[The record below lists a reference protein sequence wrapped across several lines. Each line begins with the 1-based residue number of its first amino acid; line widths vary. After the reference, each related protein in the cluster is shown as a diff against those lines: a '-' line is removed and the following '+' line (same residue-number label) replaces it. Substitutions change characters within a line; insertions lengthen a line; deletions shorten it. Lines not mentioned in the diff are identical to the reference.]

1 MSASEAQVKQQRV
14 REYLAAKQLAGIVL
28 GRQCNFAWYTCGGD
42 NHVVDA
48 TEMGVASLVITP
60 KRECVVTTNIEAAR
74 IADEEVGDLEIVTF
88 PWHQGEKKDGIIHD
102 IIGAGAAVADD
113 GSAGLPPPDDDFAA
127 LRYVLTP
134 EEMDRYRTLGAVCS
148 RAMTDVCANISP
160 GMRENVV
167 EGRLR
172 ARLAEERVF
181 GTVVLIAADERIEK
195 YRHPIVTNRP
205 VRKTALIV
213 LCGRRWGLICS
224 VTRLVHFGSVPAALR
239 VRHEACAA
247 VDAAFILGTRAGRSL
262 GEIFEEATAVYA
274 ERGFADE
281 WHLHHQGG
289 LAGYCEREIVATPGE
304 PWVAEVGHSF
314 AWNPSITGTKSED
327 TILLTESGPEVISG
341 PVDWPTL
348 DAEFG
353 GATIPRARILE
364 L

>member
-1 MSASEAQVKQQRV
+1 MSASEAQVKRQRV
-14 REYLAAKQLAGIVL
+14 REYLAAKELAGIVL

-42 NHVVDA
+42 NHVVGA
-48 TEMGVASLVITP
+48 TEMGAASLVITP
-60 KRECVVTTNIEAAR
+60 ERECVVTTNIEAGR
-74 IADEEVGDLEIVTF
+74 IADEEVGGMEVLAF
-88 PWHQGEKKDGIIHD
+88 PWHQGEKKDD
-102 IIGAGAAVADD
+102 IIRNVIGPGAAVADD

-134 EEMDRYRTLGAVCS
+134 EEMDRYRTLGALCS
-148 RAMTDVCANISP
+148 RAMSDVCGAITP
-160 GMRENVV
+160 GTRENEI

-172 ARLAEERVF
+172 ARLAADQVF
-181 GTVVLIAADERIEK
+181 GTVVLIAADERIQK
-195 YRHPIVTNRP
+195 YRHPIVTDRP
-205 VRKTALIV
+205 VRKTALVV

-224 VTRLVHFGSVPAALR
+224 VTRLVHFGPLPAALQA
-239 VRHEACAA
+239 RHEACAA
-247 VDAAFILGTRAGRSL
+247 VDAAFILGTRAGRTL

-281 WHLHHQGG
+281 WQLHHQGG

-304 PWVAEVGHSF
+304 PWAAEVGHSF

-327 TILLTESGPEVISG
+327 TFLLTESGPEVIST

-348 DAEFG
+348 DAEFRG
-353 GATIPRARILE
+353 ETIPRARILE